1 MSLGRRI
8 ASKVDSSLI
17 LSLEGPLGAGKTCFV
32 KGLADG
38 LGIAPDEV
46 SSPSF
51 TLVHEYAGGR
61 LPLVHFDLYRLESEE
76 ELLPLGFEEYLG
88 APGIIAIEWGGKFPG
103 SLPGGAWRVGFGIE
117 EGGRKIRASLA
128 P

>member
-8 ASKVDSSLI
+8 ASRVESPLV

-38 LGIAPDEV
+38 LGIGRDAV
-46 SSPSF
+46 SSPTF
-51 TLVHEYAGGR
+51 TLVHEYSNGR
-61 LPLVHFDLYRLESEE
+61 IPLIHFDLYRLESEE
-76 ELLPLGFEEYLG
+76 ELLPLGFEEYLRT
-88 APGIIAIEWGGKFPG
+88 PGIVAIEWGGKF
-103 SLPGGAWRVGFGIE
+103 SLPRGAWRVAFEIE
-117 EGGRKIRASLA
+117 PDGRKIRASLV

>member
-8 ASKVDSSLI
+8 ASNVESTLI

-38 LGIAPDEV
+38 LGIDPDEV
-46 SSPSF
+46 SSPTF

-61 LPLVHFDLYRLESEE
+61 IPLIHFDLYRLEAEE
-76 ELLPLGFEEYLG
+76 ELIPLGFEEYLHS
-88 APGIIAIEWGGKFPG
+88 PGILAIEWGGKFPG
-103 SLPGGAWRVGFGIE
+103 ALPRSAWRVNFVINA
-117 EGGRKIRASLA
+117 GGREIQAW
-128 P
+128 PMT